1 MAIKAKG
8 RVKPLLHALG
18 LMSTLTL
25 VRHRRMV
32 ARWIG
37 QSAWAQGLVEPP
49 KSRTTVEM
57 STKLKEF
64 LQRWLI
70 TTVAVLVATQV
81 VKRIHYDN
89 WQGLLAATLLLGFLN
104 AFIRPVLMFLSL
116 PLVLV
121 TFGFFVLVIN
131 AVLLYLVGRMKSFH
145 VDTFGAAFWGALLIS
160 IVSLILNSLTGTGT
174 KIQVRR
180 GKKAPPGPPD
190 DHPSIGSGPVIDV

>member
-1 MAIKAKG
+1 MVSLTKGTPGVTRPSSDSAHPDPRSATANAEPATDKIHFILIPAMAIKAKG
-8 RVKPLLHALG
+8 CVKPLLHALG

-37 QSAWAQGLVEPP
+37 QSARAQGLVEPP

-104 AFIRPVLMFLSL
+104 
-116 PLVLV
+116 
-121 TFGFFVLVIN
+121 
-131 AVLLYLVGRMKSFH
+131 
-145 VDTFGAAFWGALLIS
+145 
-160 IVSLILNSLTGTGT
+160 
-174 KIQVRR
+174 
-180 GKKAPPGPPD
+180 
-190 DHPSIGSGPVIDV
+190 